1 MDSGGAK
8 TDDFLGP
15 PPVTGSLSPAGQK
28 IMFLATTC
36 LAAVVTWGSAANY
49 GSARK
54 QCQSACVSTII
65 FGVAVWVLSLLPLLG
80 NLALAR
86 GSFTRSGAFTYGREW
101 FLIVLVVVLW
111 VITVGTVASP
121 ATPGRS
127 LTQWA
132 AWIGLFTA
140 VGALIKAIHTR
151 KEEDQPSAVPAD
163 FDEEDLV
170 YG

>member
-1 MDSGGAK
+1 MELVGSK
-8 TDDFLGP
+8 TDHFFGP
-15 PPVTGSLSPAGQK
+15 PPVTGSLSPSGQK

-36 LAAVVTWGSAANY
+36 LAAIVTWGSAANY
-49 GSARK
+49 ALARK
-54 QCQSACVSTII
+54 QCQSACVATII
-65 FGVAVWVLSLLPLLG
+65 FGAAVWVLSLLPLLG

-86 GSFTRSGAFTYGREW
+86 EWLTRPGPFTYGRVW
-101 FLIVLVVVLW
+101 FLLVLVFLW
-111 VITVGTVASP
+111 VITVGMVASP
-121 ATPGRS
+121 STPGRA

-140 VGALIKAIHTR
+140 VGALIKAVHTR

-170 YG
+170 HG